1 MSVLIGVVGL
11 CRGMFIF
18 NRRSLERTTR
28 EGESPVSERN
38 EQPNSILSRA
48 EPVKLCLNPPAP
60 SGKPKYYRETD
71 SAQVL

>member
-1 MSVLIGVVGL
+1 MSVLMGVVGL
-11 CRGMFIF
+11 RYRKYTD
-18 NRRSLERTTR
+18 NRSVLGKRTV
-28 EGESPVSERN
+28 EGESPVSEMCVLLS
-38 EQPNSILSRA
+38 SILSRA

>member
-1 MSVLIGVVGL
+1 MSVLMGVVGL
-11 CRGMFIF
+11 RRRMFMF
-18 NRRSLERTTR
+18 NRSFLERNTK
-28 EGESPVSERN
+28 EGESPVSEKHR
-38 EQPNSILSRA
+38 QLSSILSRA